1 MTLLYANEDGLN
13 ADTRVV
19 NYDFFAIGDKTRMFG
34 NSVAAA
40 FSGTL
45 PTSFSNATMAKAAMA
60 CLEMHSYV
68 SWLDEV
74 RGFNGPILNYVE
86 VVQRKMLHEAAN
98 FMDNADKAVMLAI
111 TKDYTYK
118 VMAGKSEQLFLPK
131 QVPTMFGSCGQLA
144 ASMCEVFTDPQE
156 IYNRCSKFDGMI
168 NTKIT
173 HIARGSLS
181 REVPKQHIFKTFGL
195 HLDTMDKEILVAMLA
210 LSVFFP
216 HIALT
221 KKNKPR
227 KRPLNIKDVRAACQ
241 YANVKIKKLE
251 EKTVEQLK
259 EEYRGL
265 FCNK

>member
-19 NYDFFAIGDKTRMFG
+19 NYGFFAIGDKTRMFG

-45 PTSFSNATMAKAAMA
+45 PTSFNNATMAKAAMA

-74 RGFNGPILNYVE
+74 RGFNGPILNYIE
-86 VVQRKMLHEAAN
+86 VIQTKMISTAAN
-98 FMDNADKAVMLAI
+98 FMANADNAVMVAI

-118 VMAGKSEQLFLPK
+118 IMPGKSEKLFRPK
-131 QVPTMFGSCGQLA
+131 QAPTAFGSCGQLA

-156 IYNRCSKFDGMI
+156 LYNRCSKFDGMI

-173 HIARGSLS
+173 HIARSSLS

-227 KRPLNIKDVRAACQ
+227 KRPLNIKDVREACQ
-241 YANVKIKKLE
+241 YANAKIKKLE
-251 EKTVEQLK
+251 EKTEEQLK
-259 EEYRGL
+259 EEYHGL
-265 FCNK
+265 FCN